1 MLGSLD
7 IGRHTTNTCT
17 LARFQYQKEVLAAV
31 LNEDNGELMEYCH
44 LIGNPKYRA
53 LWSTSYRDKLGR
65 LTQGMPGRVKD
76 TDNIYSLK
84 SQIYLQ
90 IN

>member
-17 LARFQYQKEVLAAV
+17 LTRFQYQKEVLASV

-44 LIGNPKYRA
+44 LIGNLKYRT
-53 LWSTSYRDKLGR
+53 LWRKSYGKNLGR
-65 LTQGMPGRVKD
+65 LAQDRPVQVKG
-76 TDNIYSLK
+76 TGTIFFIEK
-84 SQIYLQ
+84 SDIPAY
-90 IN
+90 